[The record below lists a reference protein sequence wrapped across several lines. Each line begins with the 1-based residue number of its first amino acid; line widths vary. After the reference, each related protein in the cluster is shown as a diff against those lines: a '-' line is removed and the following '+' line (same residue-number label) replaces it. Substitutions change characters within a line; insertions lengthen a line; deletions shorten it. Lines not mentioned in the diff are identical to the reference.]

1 MGEGVRRPQGS
12 GLPWLC
18 PQLWAAWGSLGLSF
32 SIGEMGVVR
41 PPWGWGGREPVAR
54 WRTNTITTA
63 IIQPWLAGDRGAAPE
78 PPACGGSAGWGA
90 CVSLTAPPSVLPA
103 SLPFS
108 PASSLTF
115 PVSPGNLPED
125 LPA

>member
-63 IIQPWLAGDRGAAPE
+63 IIRPRLAGDRGLLPS
-78 PPACGGSAGWGA
+78 PQLVSDLQGRGA
-90 CVSLTAPPSVLPA
+90 
-103 SLPFS
+103 
-108 PASSLTF
+108 
-115 PVSPGNLPED
+115 VSP
-125 LPA
+125 